1 MGNAG
6 KGERVNGRWAN
17 AGMGEE
23 EIGRTMSPGTLI
35 HRNVAHSPLCPF
47 ALSPIPPFRPFTFLS

>member
-6 KGERVNGRWAN
+6 KGERVNGRWGN

-23 EIGRTMSPGTLI
+23 EIGRTMSP
-35 HRNVAHSPLCPF
+35 RYVDAP
-47 ALSPIPPFRPFTFLS
+47 